1 MNIKLHTPK
10 SLQTGSGMSSIK
22 QFLLALL
29 ATTISIVLTF
39 GTAAIIE
46 NHKKKTAKKE
56 MVMMVL
62 NDFDKTIDIVESLDS
77 GICECR
83 RLQREIAIHPE
94 QYDSLSKYLI
104 QEIKDWNIV
113 EFIETTERI
122 FSTSIETFNTIG
134 DVNFVNEV
142 SDFYFCRRKYKEE
155 VIDHLKENVTYKD
168 ISSSLKSL
176 MSVEF
181 PEYAYMNS
189 VFLSDMKA
197 YRDRCMLMMNISQE
211 DLAKF
216 SEQHTSKKADA
227 DQTAIREKL
236 MKDYLGHQEILNQAR
251 EKLND

>member
-1 MNIKLHTPK
+1 M
-10 SLQTGSGMSSIK
+10 
-22 QFLLALL
+22 
-29 ATTISIVLTF
+29 
-39 GTAAIIE
+39 
-46 NHKKKTAKKE
+46 
-56 MVMMVL
+56 
-62 NDFDKTIDIVESLDS
+62 
-77 GICECR
+77 
-83 RLQREIAIHPE
+83 
-94 QYDSLSKYLI
+94 
-104 QEIKDWNIV
+104 KDWNIV

-155 VIDHLKENVTYKD
+155 VIDYLKENVTYKD

-176 MSVEF
+176 MNIEF

-189 VFLSDMKA
+189 TFLSAMKA

-227 DQTAIREKL
+227 DRAAIEEKL
-236 MKDYLGHQEILNQAR
+236 MKEYLEHQEVLKQAR
-251 EKLND
+251 EKLNG

>member
-10 SLQTGSGMSSIK
+10 SLQTGSGMTSIK

-56 MVMMVL
+56 L
-62 NDFDKTIDIVESLDS
+62 NDFDKTIEVVENIDS
-77 GICECR
+77 GLCECR

-104 QEIKDWNIV
+104 QEMKDWNIV

-142 SDFYFCRRKYKEE
+142 SDFYF
-155 VIDHLKENVTYKD
+155 VTYKD

-176 MSVEF
+176 MSIEF
-181 PEYAYMNS
+181 PEYALMNS
-189 VFLSDMKA
+189 TFLSDMKA
-197 YRDRCMLMMNISQE
+197 YRDRCMQMMNISQE

-227 DQTAIREKL
+227 DRAAIKEKL
-236 MKDYLGHQEILNQAR
+236 MKEYFEHQEALEQAR

>member
-1 MNIKLHTPK
+1 
-10 SLQTGSGMSSIK
+10 
-22 QFLLALL
+22 
-29 ATTISIVLTF
+29 
-39 GTAAIIE
+39 
-46 NHKKKTAKKE
+46 

-62 NDFDKTIDIVESLDS
+62 NDFDKTIEVVESIDS
-77 GICECR
+77 GLCECR

-104 QEIKDWNIV
+104 QEMKDWNIV

-134 DVNFVNEV
+134 NVNFVNED

-176 MSVEF
+176 MSIEF
-181 PEYAYMNS
+181 PEYALMNS
-189 VFLSDMKA
+189 TFLSDMKA
-197 YRDRCMLMMNISQE
+197 YRDRCMQMMIISQE

-227 DQTAIREKL
+227 DRAAIKEKL
-236 MKDYLGHQEILNQAR
+236 MKEYFEHQEALEQAR
-251 EKLND
+251 EKLNG

>member
-1 MNIKLHTPK
+1 
-10 SLQTGSGMSSIK
+10 
-22 QFLLALL
+22 
-29 ATTISIVLTF
+29 
-39 GTAAIIE
+39 
-46 NHKKKTAKKE
+46 
-56 MVMMVL
+56 MVI
-62 NDFDKTIDIVESLDS
+62 NDFGKTIEIVENLDS
-77 GICECR
+77 GLCECR

-104 QEIKDWNIV
+104 QEMTDWNIV

-134 DVNFVNEV
+134 DVNFINEA

-176 MSVEF
+176 VSIEF

-189 VFLSDMKA
+189 IFLSDMKA

-227 DQTAIREKL
+227 DRAAIKEKL
-236 MKDYLGHQEILNQAR
+236 MKEYLEHQEALKQAR
-251 EKLND
+251 EKLNG

>member
-104 QEIKDWNIV
+104 QEMKDWNIV

>member
-62 NDFDKTIDIVESLDS
+62 NDFDKTIEIVESIDS

-104 QEIKDWNIV
+104 QEMKDWNIV

-227 DQTAIREKL
+227 DRAAIKEKL
-236 MKDYLGHQEILNQAR
+236 MKEYFEHQEVLNQAR

>member
-10 SLQTGSGMSSIK
+10 SLQTGSGMTSIK

-62 NDFDKTIDIVESLDS
+62 NDFDKTIEVVENIDS
-77 GICECR
+77 GLCECR

-104 QEIKDWNIV
+104 QEMKDWNIV

-142 SDFYFCRRKYKEE
+142 SDFYLCRRKYKEE
-155 VIDHLKENVTYKD
+155 MIDHLKENVTYKD

-176 MSVEF
+176 MSIEF
-181 PEYAYMNS
+181 PEYALMNS
-189 VFLSDMKA
+189 TFLSDMKA
-197 YRDRCMLMMNISQE
+197 YRDRCMQMMNISQE

-227 DQTAIREKL
+227 DRAAIKEKL
-236 MKDYLGHQEILNQAR
+236 MKEYFEHQEALEQAR

>member
-10 SLQTGSGMSSIK
+10 SLQTGSGMTSIK

-62 NDFDKTIDIVESLDS
+62 NDFDKTIGIVESIDS
-77 GICECR
+77 GLCECR
-83 RLQREIAIHPE
+83 RLQKEIAIHPE

-104 QEIKDWNIV
+104 QEMKDWNIV

-134 DVNFVNEV
+134 NVNFVNEV

-155 VIDHLKENVTYKD
+155 VIDHLKENVTYKV

-176 MSVEF
+176 MSIEF
-181 PEYAYMNS
+181 PEYALMNS
-189 VFLSDMKA
+189 TFLSDMKA
-197 YRDRCMLMMNISQE
+197 YRDRCMQMMNISQE

-236 MKDYLGHQEILNQAR
+236 MKDYLEHQEILNQAR

>member
-10 SLQTGSGMSSIK
+10 SLQTGSGMTSIK

-62 NDFDKTIDIVESLDS
+62 NDFDKTIGIVESIDS
-77 GICECR
+77 GLCECR

-94 QYDSLSKYLI
+94 QYDSLSKCFI
-104 QEIKDWNIV
+104 QEITDWSVV

-134 DVNFVNEV
+134 NVNFVNEV

-155 VIDHLKENVTYKD
+155 VIDHLKEDVTYKD
-168 ISSSLKSL
+168 INSSLKSL
-176 MSVEF
+176 MSIEF
-181 PEYAYMNS
+181 PEYALMNS
-189 VFLSDMKA
+189 TFLSDMKA
-197 YRDRCMLMMNISQE
+197 YRDRCMQMMNISQE

-227 DQTAIREKL
+227 DRAAIKEKL
-236 MKDYLGHQEILNQAR
+236 MKEYFEHQEALEQAR
-251 EKLND
+251 EKLNG

>member
-10 SLQTGSGMSSIK
+10 SLQTGSGMTSIK

-39 GTAAIIE
+39 GTAAIID

-62 NDFDKTIDIVESLDS
+62 NDFDKTIGVVESIDS
-77 GICECR
+77 GLCECR

-94 QYDSLSKYLI
+94 QYDSLSKCFI
-104 QEIKDWNIV
+104 QEITDWSVV

-134 DVNFVNEV
+134 DVNFVNEA

-176 MSVEF
+176 MSIEF
-181 PEYAYMNS
+181 PEYALMNS
-189 VFLSDMKA
+189 TFLSDMKA
-197 YRDRCMLMMNISQE
+197 YRDRCMLMMDISQE

-227 DQTAIREKL
+227 DRAAIKEKL
-236 MKDYLGHQEILNQAR
+236 MKEYFEHQEALEQAR